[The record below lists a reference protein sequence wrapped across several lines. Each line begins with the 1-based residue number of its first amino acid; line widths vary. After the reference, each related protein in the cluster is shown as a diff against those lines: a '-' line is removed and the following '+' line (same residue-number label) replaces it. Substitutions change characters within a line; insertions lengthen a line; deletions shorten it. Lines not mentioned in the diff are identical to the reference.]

1 MAHHREA
8 RQLSLAEMLDITENL
23 GVSGP
28 MQRKVWELGRAL
40 PGFMDLHPDEFSTMD
55 VLQYVS
61 ANPSKVSDL
70 QMAWLLKE
78 LNADVKKTRARK
90 ARRRT

>member
-8 RQLSLAEMLDITENL
+8 RQLSLAEIIDITENL

-28 MQRKVWELGRAL
+28 MQWKVAQLGRSL
-40 PGFMDLHPDEFSTMD
+40 PGFMKLYSDDFSTMD
-55 VLQYVS
+55 VLEYVF